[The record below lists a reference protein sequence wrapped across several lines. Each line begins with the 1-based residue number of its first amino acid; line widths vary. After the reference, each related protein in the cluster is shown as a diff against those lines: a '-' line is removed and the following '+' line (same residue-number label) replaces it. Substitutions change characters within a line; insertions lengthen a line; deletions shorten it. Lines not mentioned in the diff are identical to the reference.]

1 MNIRAIDKF
10 RNGILAVFCVFLVD
24 GTLLAEETQRVVP
37 DAAATQQKYLFV
49 QKLVTQS
56 VAVQTIESSGDAD
69 AIAKLKDARVLVS
82 QAQQQLKS
90 EQHET
95 ANETLDRALALVTT
109 EARRLS
115 QAEVKA
121 GRERDAYGKRLQTV
135 EAFMKAYERVSQEKK
150 KNTVIEGQLADI
162 RSVVESAKRHA
173 ANGDHAEAIALLDQA
188 YNAAR
193 GDIREF
199 RDGETLTRSLDFK
212 SAAEEYEY
220 EHRRNESHFVL
231 LQFAISEKAPPATRK
246 QYIDK
251 LREDADSL
259 RDKAEKEAEAGN
271 HAAGVQQLVESTD
284 TLLKAIRM
292 TGLYIPG

>member
-1 MNIRAIDKF
+1 MNIRAIEKF
-10 RNGILAVFCVFLVD
+10 RIGILVIVCVFLVT
-24 GTLLAEETQRVVP
+24 GSLLAEETQRVVP

-56 VAVQTIESSGDAD
+56 VAVQTIESSGDAG
-69 AIAKLKDARVLVS
+69 AIAKLKDARELVS
-82 QAQQQLKS
+82 QVERQLKS
-90 EQHET
+90 EQYVI
-95 ANETLDRALALVTT
+95 ANETLDQALALVTT

-121 GRERDAYGKRLQTV
+121 SRERDAYGKRLHTV
-135 EAFMKAYERVSQEKK
+135 EAFMKAYERVSTEKK
-150 KNTVIEGQLADI
+150 KNTAIEGQLESI
-162 RSVVESAKRHA
+162 RAVVASAKKHA
-173 ANGDHAEAIALLDQA
+173 ANGDHAKAITLLDQA

-220 EHRRNESHFVL
+220 ELRRNESHFVL
-231 LQFAISEKAPPATRK
+231 LQFAVSEKAPPTTRK

-251 LREDADSL
+251 LREEAAGLRVSGEKDAES
-259 RDKAEKEAEAGN
+259 GN
-271 HAAGVQQLVESTD
+271 HAAGILRLVESTD